1 MKNTLAKI
9 LGTSLGFGYMPIAPG
24 TWGAAI
30 GVVAYYFLYHSFPN
44 AIHYILFGLVV
55 IGTIVGT
62 WCCEQLKSEWGD
74 DPSRIVLDESVGVWL
89 TLLFAP
95 FSWPIAIVGFIL
107 FRIFDIW
114 KPLGVRTLDQKIKN
128 GFGVMADD
136 LLAGLYAAVVLQMLI
151 RMKFFDLFV

>member
-1 MKNTLAKI
+1 
-9 LGTSLGFGYMPIAPG
+9 MPIAPG
-24 TWGAAI
+24 TWGAALGI
-30 GVVAYYFLYHSFPN
+30 VVYYFLHQAMPTYLGWVLL
-44 AIHYILFGLVV
+44 ALVI

-62 WCCEQLKSEWGD
+62 WCCEVLKDEWGD

-89 TLLFAP
+89 TLMFAP
-95 FSWPIAIVGFIL
+95 FSWPIAIAGFVL

-151 RMKFFDLFV
+151 RMKAFEWLASL